1 MAHKPASHPTSVDHL
16 GASRHKVARAYAHRD
31 RGTCTK
37 ATRSSRLLLFR
48 TLTARRTESR
58 KSHVKRDSI
67 AVWDSV
73 VIRVMLIIVMR
84 VAGRSSTRRMQRD
97 MISV

>member
-1 MAHKPASHPTSVDHL
+1 
-16 GASRHKVARAYAHRD
+16 
-31 RGTCTK
+31 
-37 ATRSSRLLLFR
+37 
-48 TLTARRTESR
+48 LTARRTESR